1 MSHCYAVTI
10 TTKIN
15 QLFRM
20 TMNKA
25 GNLIE
30 LRDNVVNPG
39 LTFSLGNI
47 VLVGCELVNVGK
59 NRVVGVSRFGLFV
72 FAMKLRNV
80 ADILSEIVGHS
91 K

>member
-1 MSHCYAVTI
+1 
-10 TTKIN
+10 
-15 QLFRM
+15 M